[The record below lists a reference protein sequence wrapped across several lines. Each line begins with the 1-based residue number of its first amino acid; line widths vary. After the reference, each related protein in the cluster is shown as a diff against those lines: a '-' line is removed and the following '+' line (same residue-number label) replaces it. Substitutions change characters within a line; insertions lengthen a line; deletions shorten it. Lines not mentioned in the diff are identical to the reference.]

1 VTEVKYLGLD
11 QPDDGTVYWPMT
23 DESLSRFLV
32 VRSAMDPEVLAT
44 TLQRV
49 VRELD
54 PSVPLSGV
62 RTMED
67 LVAQSLERPQSLSL
81 LVAGFAVVAL
91 VLSIVGISGVMGYY
105 VQEHLREIGIR
116 VALGGTPA
124 DVARLVIG
132 HGMRVVVAGVAI
144 GGLAASALTRWMS
157 GLLFGVSTSD
167 ARTFAG
173 TIGMLLLVALAA
185 CLLPAR
191 RAAAAQPAVVLRND

>member
-1 VTEVKYLGLD
+1 
-11 QPDDGTVYWPMT
+11 
-23 DESLSRFLV
+23 
-32 VRSAMDPEVLAT
+32 
-44 TLQRV
+44 
-49 VRELD
+49 
-54 PSVPLSGV
+54 
-62 RTMED
+62 
-67 LVAQSLERPQSLSL
+67 
-81 LVAGFAVVAL
+81 
-91 VLSIVGISGVMGYY
+91 MGYY